1 MRQLYLSYLSDAVK
15 QGRGGLVKSSKNKLS
30 VRLPQDLLDALER
43 ERLRMGRAAG
53 VQVNTSAVVRAILE
67 KEFARKK
74 KTRATSNEVG
84 VSP

>member
-1 MRQLYLSYLSDAVK
+1 
-15 QGRGGLVKSSKNKLS
+15 
-30 VRLPQDLLDALER
+30 
-43 ERLRMGRAAG
+43 MGRAAG